1 MPLSGLCSRRIPDLA
16 DELAPDGSEVRRL
29 CRTDGASMAHFTFP
43 AGAVSQAI
51 AHRQVAEL
59 WYILS
64 GEGEIWRMRTPGKE
78 EVLDLVPGM
87 SLDIPAGC
95 AFQVRAGEETRLEV
109 VAVTLPPWPGDSEAT
124 PVTGPWKP
132 SISAGSDPA
141 ESGR

>member
-1 MPLSGLCSRRIPDLA
+1 
-16 DELAPDGSEVRRL
+16 
-29 CRTDGASMAHFTFP
+29 MAHFTFP
-43 AGAVSQAI
+43 AGAVGQAI
-51 AHRQVAEL
+51 AHRQGAEL

-64 GEGEIWRMRTPGKE
+64 GEGEIWRMRTPGQE
-78 EVLDLVPGM
+78 EVLDLAPGM

-95 AFQVRAGEETRLEV
+95 AFQVRAGEEARLEV

-132 SISAGSDPA
+132 SISAGSGPA